1 MEKRRSYLTVTAVK
15 LGRPPDHAVR
25 LSVPYAGG
33 HLVLQ
38 VLLPGEGLARAGV
51 CDGVAELSLFVWPGY
66 VHTHQGNRDGHATAT
81 GYRDIKFQII
91 SLNDT
96 HKHTL
101 VESLAPISY

>member
-1 MEKRRSYLTVTAVK
+1 MRLSLTVTAVK
-15 LGRPPDHAVR
+15 FRGPPNHAVR
-25 LSVPYAGG
+25 LPVPDAGD

-66 VHTHQGNRDGHATAT
+66 VHTHQGNGDGHATAT
-81 GYRDIKFQII
+81 GYRDIKSQII
-91 SLNDT
+91 SLTDT

-101 VESLAPISY
+101 VESLAPISC

>member
-38 VLLPGEGLARAGV
+38 VLLPGEGLAGAGV
-51 CDGVAELSLFVWPGY
+51 GDCVAQLSLLVWPGY
-66 VHTHQGNRDGHATAT
+66 VHPHQGGGDGHATAT
-81 GYRDIKFQII
+81 GYGDKK
-91 SLNDT
+91 SL
-96 HKHTL
+96 K
-101 VESLAPISY
+101 S